1 MNAKQCAN
9 LAREHYDAG
18 TKDMA
23 LDWLIDAVVKLANAK
38 QVETPPVAP
47 IVLQLNM
54 TAEDAAVYAEAM
66 KTLALL
72 RAKYGAVAL

>member
-1 MNAKQCAN
+1 MNARECVK
-9 LAREHYDAG
+9 LAREHWACRN
-18 TKDMA
+18 KDLA
-23 LDWLIDAVVKLANAK
+23 LGWLVSAVEALVNTE
-38 QVETPPVAP
+38 QVETPVAP
-47 IVLQLNM
+47 LASQIKM

>member
-1 MNAKQCAN
+1 MNAKQCAD

-23 LDWLIDAVVKLANAK
+23 LDWLIHAVVKLANAK
-38 QVETPPVAP
+38 QPETATAP
-47 IVLQLNM
+47 IVLQLRM

>member
-38 QVETPPVAP
+38 QVEMSAALGVSQ
-47 IVLQLNM
+47 IKM

>member
-1 MNAKQCAN
+1 MNAKQCAD

-38 QVETPPVAP
+38 QVETPVAP
-47 IVLQLNM
+47 LASQIKM

>member
-1 MNAKQCAN
+1 MNAKQCAD

-23 LDWLIDAVVKLANAK
+23 LDWLIDAVVKLANAE
-38 QVETPPVAP
+38 QVQTVIAP
-47 IVLQLNM
+47 IVLQWKM

>member
-1 MNAKQCAN
+1 MNAKQCAD

-38 QVETPPVAP
+38 EVETAIAP
-47 IVLQLNM
+47 IVLQLRM
-54 TAEDAAVYAEAM
+54 TAEDAVVYAEAM

>member
-1 MNAKQCAN
+1 MNAKQCAD
-9 LAREHYDAG
+9 LARGHYDAG
-18 TKDMA
+18 TKDIA

-38 QVETPPVAP
+38 EVETAIAP
-47 IVLQLNM
+47 IVLQLRM

>member
-1 MNAKQCAN
+1 
-9 LAREHYDAG
+9 
-18 TKDMA
+18 MA

-38 QVETPPVAP
+38 QVETAIAP
-47 IVLQLNM
+47 IVLQWKM

>member
-1 MNAKQCAN
+1 MNAKQCAA
-9 LAREHYDAG
+9 LAREHYAAG

-23 LDWLIDAVVKLANAK
+23 LDWLIDAVVKLAGAK
-38 QVETPPVAP
+38 EAETAIAP
-47 IVLQLNM
+47 IVLQLKM

-66 KTLALL
+66 KALALL

>member
-1 MNAKQCAN
+1 MNAKQCAD

-23 LDWLIDAVVKLANAK
+23 LDWLIDAVVKLANAE

-47 IVLQLNM
+47 IVLQLKM
-54 TAEDAAVYAEAM
+54 TAEDATMYAETM
-66 KTLALL
+66 KALALL
-72 RAKYGAVAL
+72 RAKYGAVTL

>member
-1 MNAKQCAN
+1 MNAKQCAD
-9 LAREHYDAG
+9 LARQHYDAG

-23 LDWLIDAVVKLANAK
+23 LDWLIDAVVKLANAE
-38 QVETPPVAP
+38 QVQTAIAP
-47 IVLQLNM
+47 IVLQLKM